1 MSTEY
6 EIIRKLDHVEVY
18 KNGKFMCSADD
29 FVEAGHEIELEE
41 QKMKEGAIA

>member
-1 MSTEY
+1 MDTEY
-6 EIIRKLDHVEVY
+6 YIIKKHDHVEIY

-41 QKMKEGAIA
+41 QKIKEGKTA